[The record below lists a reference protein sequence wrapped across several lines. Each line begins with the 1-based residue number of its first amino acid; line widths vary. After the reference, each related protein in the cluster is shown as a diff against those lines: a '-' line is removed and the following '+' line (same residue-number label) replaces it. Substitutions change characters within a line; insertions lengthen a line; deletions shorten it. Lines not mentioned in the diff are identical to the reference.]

1 MVLTLKL
8 ARPSLEAMEEV
19 IQWVT
24 EGMCSQGTGWH
35 VERASRVRSRSQA
48 RRHRSCQKSAVRCTR
63 WLQHGVNGDQR
74 PGHGST
80 RCSLCPLLSLGCL
93 FANRALPGARPE
105 SADSFTG

>member
-63 WLQHGVNGDQR
+63 VATARGERGPEARTRQH
-74 PGHGST
+74 
-80 RCSLCPLLSLGCL
+80 PLLSVPV
-93 FANRALPGARPE
+93 AVPWLPLC
-105 SADSFTG
+105 